1 MAFEAEIVIRMGGD
15 ALLGLGLRLLLLLC
29 LAFLP
34 PFFALGLML
43 FTIICVAIP
52 LGGLLLGQEYLLEC
66 GGMKCKQLH
75 QEASSDLVTHEIC
88 TR

>member
-15 ALLGLGLRLLLLLC
+15 ALLGLGLRLLLLC
-29 LAFLP
+29 LAFWLP
-34 PFFALGLML
+34 LLHL
-43 FTIICVAIP
+43 WLNVVHLCVRRHP
-52 LGGLLLGQEYLLEC
+52 LGGLLLSWEYVLVC

-75 QEASSDLVTHEIC
+75 QKASSDLVTHEIC